1 MLLVPDQRVTGV
13 VPNLSHA
20 SAASALA
27 HANHKPVEIW
37 RPGRYTEAEK
47 AALCMKDFTPPE
59 FPQPSTGHSAA
70 GLGAAVQA
78 VREQTSPQTIQKHD
92 IEVQQSRAQEK
103 ARQEKA
109 LRAATGAY
117 ATRKRADSAPSE
129 PVVTSE
135 PRYARTA
142 AEASQHVPAEEEE
155 PLDHLDGAM
164 EASRITHA
172 ANQNARLYTASPT
185 IPSEVEERN
194 RQNSLRAAALSM
206 AKDMYDVTESKGD
219 TEVDPAVQ
227 AAQRG
232 IGQTQ
237 YRKTVSGASG
247 NAIRNALT
255 LQEAAQK
262 RAAEKLARLRNEHAE
277 MQAYYGTAPQPQR
290 SRLSTRRKRASS
302 DADAT
307 PTDAERS
314 RHIRHQ
320 MTSLR
325 TKLDRVDEKRQ
336 QDRELLMK
344 AAQRNVDQ
352 TMQDMDM
359 RMWTDIG
366 RAPPSIQKQW
376 DEAAEARFRKEAE
389 SAEATGASAEATG
402 APANANR
409 VNIGGRQFMEM
420 ADIEAVARSRV
431 QPTLDEIS
439 DQAESQRAHDM
450 EERLD
455 AEEQERR
462 ATVERE
468 REDDMRTATK
478 GKKGIMIGRKG
489 KKNKKAT
496 RKEEKGQYSMKF
508 LSRISANKR
517 DRLQQARIEGNEFL
531 PAVEAQEQTS
541 T

>member
-1 MLLVPDQRVTGV
+1 MLLVPDQRV

-47 AALCMKDFTPPE
+47 AALCVKDFTPPE
-59 FPQPSTGHSAA
+59 FPQPSTGYSAE
-70 GLGAAVQA
+70 GLGAAILA
-78 VREQTSPQTIQKHD
+78 VREQRSPQTIQKHE
-92 IEVQQSRAQEK
+92 IEVQQNRAQEQ

-129 PVVTSE
+129 PVITSQ
-135 PRYARTA
+135 PRYARTARTA

-155 PLDHLDGAM
+155 QLDHLDNAM

-172 ANQNARLYTASPT
+172 ANQNARLYTASPP
-185 IPSEVEERN
+185 ISSEVEERN

-206 AKDMYDVTESKGD
+206 AKDMYDVPGSKGD
-219 TEVDPAVQ
+219 TEVDPALY

-232 IGQTQ
+232 HGQAQ
-237 YRKTVSGASG
+237 AQAQARKTVSGAHG
-247 NAIRNALT
+247 TAVRNALT

-262 RAAEKLARLRNEHAE
+262 RASEKLARLRNEHAE

-290 SRLSTRRKRASS
+290 SRLTTRRKRASS

-320 MTSLR
+320 MSSLR

-336 QDRELLMK
+336 QDRDLLMR

-352 TMQDMDM
+352 KMQDMDT

-376 DEAAEARFRKEAE
+376 DEAAEARVRKEAE
-389 SAEATGASAEATG
+389 SAEASGATTNAE
-402 APANANR
+402 R
-409 VNIGGRQFMEM
+409 VNIGGRQFMDM

-439 DQAESQRAHDM
+439 DQAESQRAHEL

-455 AEEQERR
+455 AEEKERH
-462 ATVERE
+462 ATVEKE

-478 GKKGIMIGRKG
+478 EKKGMKT
-489 KKNKKAT
+489 AS
-496 RKEEKGQYSMKF
+496 KEKKGQYSMKL
-508 LSRISANKR
+508 LSRNM
-517 DRLQQARIEGNEFL
+517 G
-531 PAVEAQEQTS
+531 
-541 T
+541 